1 MGAVGASGPGHLH
14 GRGRACTVQRSQ
26 TPTLAEITSLEEVSG
41 PHPSPL
47 APSPAG
53 KDVLRT

>member
-1 MGAVGASGPGHLH
+1 MQG
-14 GRGRACTVQRSQ
+14 SQ
-26 TPTLAEITSLEEVSG
+26 TPTLAEITSLEEASG